1 MRQTRRRKI
10 RQPTKTQKRQKK
22 KIRKLPP
29 FLIDEHEGK
38 NMNTEKPAVKTC
50 SAKEYRN
57 IILFYAAL
65 QILLP
70 VPMRYLFRTEDLAGQ
85 SSLLLM
91 LCFIFSWNSV
101 SRCYSSSKPRKVM
114 IVWILSSIALIV
126 SNMLGYILFSN
137 KVSRLEL
144 LMILGGGLFFMVL
157 WVAFN
162 YLVPKKGN

>member
-1 MRQTRRRKI
+1 
-10 RQPTKTQKRQKK
+10 
-22 KIRKLPP
+22 
-29 FLIDEHEGK
+29 
-38 NMNTEKPAVKTC
+38 
-50 SAKEYRN
+50 
-57 IILFYAAL
+57 
-65 QILLP
+65 
-70 VPMRYLFRTEDLAGQ
+70 
-85 SSLLLM
+85 
-91 LCFIFSWNSV
+91 
-101 SRCYSSSKPRKVM
+101 M